1 MPVQIY
7 FETKEA
13 ATLLRSLRPK
23 PDKREREREE
33 LRLAVQALR
42 RPAAPPPRAAVPSAP
57 PPSQIVSPPSE
68 TPAPPTVEIPPVSP
82 PAKVADAPAPLLP
95 TLTQERLTVPA
106 EEAFRKTRKSKA
118 DDIVDTLGA
127 FFSGA
132 EGSSL
137 NARESATAVNTA
149 PLAAAKVEPPPVA
162 PPSPP
167 GESLVTKPDESQAT
181 EPDESP
187 ATKLDESP
195 ISLEPTP
202 VVPMERIGDLRL
214 SIRTSEKQQHAGVRT
229 ETCVGFFRRVLKPRP
244 VETDGDRESPLG
256 DAGSLTLSSAPLQAE
271 VSPSPKSADAAGAH
285 GEFFQSANLD
295 ANAPMASESSRTVVE
310 RGGKASVPAG
320 VRTESTAGFFRRVV
334 GGA

>member
-1 MPVQIY
+1 
-7 FETKEA
+7 
-13 ATLLRSLRPK
+13 
-23 PDKREREREE
+23 
-33 LRLAVQALR
+33 
-42 RPAAPPPRAAVPSAP
+42 
-57 PPSQIVSPPSE
+57 
-68 TPAPPTVEIPPVSP
+68 
-82 PAKVADAPAPLLP
+82 
-95 TLTQERLTVPA
+95 LTVPA

-137 NARESATAVNTA
+137 NARELAAAVNTA
-149 PLAAAKVEPPPVA
+149 PLADAKAEPPPVA

-167 GESLVTKPDESQAT
+167 
-181 EPDESP
+181 DESP
-187 ATKLDESP
+187 ATELNEPPATETDESP

-202 VVPMERIGDLRL
+202 VVPMERIGNLRL

-271 VSPSPKSADAAGAH
+271 VSPSPKSADAAGAP

-320 VRTESTAGFFRRVV
+320 VRTESTAGFFRRVI

>member
-33 LRLAVQALR
+33 LRLAVQAVR
-42 RPAAPPPRAAVPSAP
+42 RPAAPPPRAVVPSVA
-57 PPSQIVSPPSE
+57 PSQAVSPASE
-68 TPAPPTVEIPPVSP
+68 TPPAPPTVEIPPVSP
-82 PAKVADAPAPLLP
+82 PAKVAAAPAPLLP

-118 DDIVDTLGA
+118 DDIADTLGA

-137 NARESATAVNTA
+137 NPRESAAAVNTA
-149 PLAAAKVEPPPVA
+149 PLAEVQAEPPPVA
-162 PPSPP
+162 PPS
-167 GESLVTKPDESQAT
+167 S
-181 EPDESP
+181 PDESP
-187 ATKLDESP
+187 AAEPSDAP

-229 ETCVGFFRRVLKPRP
+229 ETCVGFFRRVLKSKPA
-244 VETDGDRESPLG
+244 ETDGDRESPLG
-256 DAGSLTLSSAPLQAE
+256 DAGSLTLISAPLQAE
-271 VSPSPKSADAAGAH
+271 VSPTPKSGNAAGAP